1 MGHTSDV
8 AIIGGGAAGCATA
21 YYLAKAGVQATIIE
35 RAGVATQA
43 SGYAAGELTPLQ
55 GFGIPGP
62 LEPLARESFTLQLE
76 LFDRLQEEAG
86 VDFHPRTVSVLK
98 VAFDESEI
106 AALQESLAVFQAADG
121 FTAQGLKIEEIVKVE
136 PRLSPHIIQAVCLFG
151 NAVVDS
157 YLYTSALFKAA
168 ASRGTALRLARAV
181 GLKISGG
188 RVTAVRLTD
197 GELACDHVII
207 ASGPWAGEAESWLR
221 IAIPVEPLKGEILR
235 VALPGPA
242 LGCELESADVS
253 LGQRADGLIWVGA
266 TEERCGFDTQPSE
279 AARDK
284 LLAAA
289 VRLMPAVSAARI
301 MQHTACLRPAT
312 SDWLPIIG
320 KASGWENVYLAT
332 GGRKKGILLAAG
344 MGQALADLIANG
356 RTHLSID
363 PFAPGRFATSS
374 VEEASR

>member
-1 MGHTSDV
+1 MDHTNDV

-43 SGYAAGELTPLQ
+43 SGYSAGELTPLQ

-62 LEPLARESFTLQLE
+62 LAPLARESFTLQLE

-86 VDFHPRTVSVLK
+86 VDFHPRIVSVLK
-98 VAFDESEI
+98 VAFAESEI

-121 FTAQGLKIEEIVKVE
+121 FTAQWLKTEEVMKVE
-136 PRLSPHIIQAVCLFG
+136 PRLSPHIIQGVCLYG

-157 YLYTSALFKAA
+157 YLYTSALCKAA
-168 ASRGTALRLARAV
+168 ERRRTALRLAQAV
-181 GLKISGG
+181 GLKTSGG

-197 GELACDHVII
+197 GELACEHVVV
-207 ASGPWAGEAESWLR
+207 ASGPWAGEAESWLG
-221 IAIPVEPLKGEILR
+221 IPIPVEPLKGEILR
-235 VALPGPA
+235 MALPGPA
-242 LGCELESADVS
+242 PGYEVESADIS

-279 AARDK
+279 AARDQ

-289 VRLMPAVSAARI
+289 VRLMPAMSAARI
-301 MQHTACLRPAT
+301 VHHTACLRPAT
-312 SDWLPIIG
+312 SDRLPIVG
-320 KASGWENVYLAT
+320 KAPGWDNVYLAT

-344 MGQALADLIANG
+344 MGQAMADLIAHG
-356 RTHLSID
+356 RTHLSIA
-363 PFAPGRFATSS
+363 PFTPGRFATRSA
-374 VEEASR
+374 EEASR